1 MRSFVGLGVEGGG
14 GRSYP
19 AATGKLSLVLG
30 GRQSVTDQF
39 SGIIGSNTVTGP
51 SGVSMWS
58 G

>member
-1 MRSFVGLGVEGGG
+1 MRSFWGLGVEGGG

-19 AATGKLSLVLG
+19 AATGKLSLVG

-51 SGVSMWS
+51 SGVSM
-58 G
+58 